1 MCRFVP
7 QVVSH
12 LRLFHLCPHPSS
24 PSTGANDIRRK
35 LLSPLEFL
43 RLCEFEDGSDLFFFF
58 LNQFI
63 FRNTSLRLGPVCIY
77 EPIQIMR
84 HSNNEVPTQRVRE
97 TKTVRGAERG

>member
-43 RLCEFEDGSDLFFFF
+43 RLCEFEDGS
-58 LNQFI
+58 NREQMV
-63 FRNTSLRLGPVCIY
+63 RTACCI
-77 EPIQIMR
+77 
-84 HSNNEVPTQRVRE
+84 SNNLHT
-97 TKTVRGAERG
+97 